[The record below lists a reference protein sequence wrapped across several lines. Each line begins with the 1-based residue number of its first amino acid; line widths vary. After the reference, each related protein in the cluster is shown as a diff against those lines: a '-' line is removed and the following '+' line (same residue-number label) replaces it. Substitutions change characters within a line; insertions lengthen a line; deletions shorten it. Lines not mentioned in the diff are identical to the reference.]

1 MTRVMLM
8 TFFGQKRWVP
18 DEEGHEPHP
27 HESPWV
33 MVIPMVVLSIG
44 SLAAGFLF
52 SYHNGFLNWL
62 APVTGHSDG
71 HLPFNDGILQGITLL
86 VVVLGVGYAWLG
98 YGLQQAPSQPPLG
111 SFATRAARRD
121 LYGDAFNELVF
132 MRGGQVLT
140 RVLVFF
146 DNKVVDGVVNGLSAG
161 LGGSSGRLRKLQ
173 TGFVR
178 SYALSM
184 FGGATLLIVALLLV
198 RG

>member
-1 MTRVMLM
+1 
-8 TFFGQKRWVP
+8 
-18 DEEGHEPHP
+18 
-27 HESPWV
+27 
-33 MVIPMVVLSIG
+33 
-44 SLAAGFLF
+44 
-52 SYHNGFLNWL
+52 
-62 APVTGHSDG
+62 
-71 HLPFNDGILQGITLL
+71 
-86 VVVLGVGYAWLG
+86 
-98 YGLQQAPSQPPLG
+98 
-111 SFATRAARRD
+111 
-121 LYGDAFNELVF
+121 

-146 DNKVVDGVVNGLSAG
+146 DNKGVDGVVNGLAAG